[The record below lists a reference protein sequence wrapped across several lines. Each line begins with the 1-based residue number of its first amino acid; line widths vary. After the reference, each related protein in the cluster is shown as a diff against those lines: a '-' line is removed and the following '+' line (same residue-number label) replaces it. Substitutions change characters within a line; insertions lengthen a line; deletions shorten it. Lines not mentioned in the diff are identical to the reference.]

1 MSIYCLSYAK
11 IQVNIEYRKYIRI
24 VLFSASITWRW
35 VFLGDTDGSFREL
48 THCVREV
55 NKHLIYIVILQTKV
69 LLSVNSLLFLLT
81 PMNVLN
87 PLPLKIATKQP
98 CVNSPLA
105 PHKLPWCRLYTLS
118 IYYRY
123 RPKTQYPHCLSRM
136 FAYNSDNGLC
146 SSC

>member
-69 LLSVNSLLFLLT
+69 LLSVNFLFIPTHAYERFESSTSKNRYKTALCQFTVST
-81 PMNVLN
+81 P
-87 PLPLKIATKQP
+87 
-98 CVNSPLA
+98 
-105 PHKLPWCRLYTLS
+105 
-118 IYYRY
+118 
-123 RPKTQYPHCLSRM
+123 
-136 FAYNSDNGLC
+136 
-146 SSC
+146 